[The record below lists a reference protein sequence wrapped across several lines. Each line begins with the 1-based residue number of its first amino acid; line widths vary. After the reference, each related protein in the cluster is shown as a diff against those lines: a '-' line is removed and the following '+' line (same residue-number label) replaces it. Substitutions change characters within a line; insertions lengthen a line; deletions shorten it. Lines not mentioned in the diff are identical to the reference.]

1 LSRQPLPVIVTHP
14 DHSKYQDTEAFHEAG
29 YDSLLTA
36 TIMIRLAAKLGV
48 QHEKEAEPAKPEEV
62 TVANGDSNDF
72 VRDGREKVAKPV
84 PLPPVDGADS
94 ESKANGRQKR
104 RKNRKKGKQFKEVE
118 ERRFHTKN
126 IFDSLREME
135 INPEDDAE
143 SPDDEPAME
152 FEDAEASASTS
163 WEEKPATE
171 AGSWENQVFVQ
182 DKTGW
187 VPIEQS
193 ERHAMELIPK
203 FDSEFWNEF
212 GNTLRVFGTQEAVLK
227 VADW

>member
-1 LSRQPLPVIVTHP
+1 
-14 DHSKYQDTEAFHEAG
+14 
-29 YDSLLTA
+29 
-36 TIMIRLAAKLGV
+36 MIRLAAKLGA
-48 QHEKEAEPAKPEEV
+48 QREEAKPAKPEEV
-62 TVANGDSNDF
+62 ANGDSDDF

-94 ESKANGRQKR
+94 ENKVTGRQKR
-104 RKNRKKGKQFKEVE
+104 RKNRKKGKPSKEVE
-118 ERRFHTKN
+118 ERCFHTKN
-126 IFDSLREME
+126 IFDSLREMN
-135 INPEDDAE
+135 IHPEDDAE
-143 SPDDEPAME
+143 SPEDEPAME

-163 WEEKPATE
+163 WEEKPAAE

-203 FDSEFWNEF
+203 FDSGFWNEF
-212 GNTLRVFGTQEAVLK
+212 GNKLRVFGTQEAVLK